1 MEKKTIIRGA
11 AIACAG
17 IAVSALAAQYLL
29 TSLPGEQAQVK
40 KPTAQ
45 QDSDPVLSAGLVR
58 SGSSPEFPRARDAA
72 PDAAETTLAALDTGA
87 GLQLSVREDVDL
99 LPDLSEQTAQDS
111 TSDCTP
117 DLQVKSGIDAL
128 IDMRLSAPCDG
139 GAHITISHGELEF
152 NGTLTK
158 DGEFSAFVP
167 ALTREAEVSV
177 TISGD
182 QIVQAATEVPD
193 ADDHL
198 RVVLQWTGDAPL
210 ALHAYH
216 RGAGYGDDGHLHA
229 SRPFDTAIDE
239 AFLISLGD
247 MLGPDPK
254 RAEVY
259 SIPLTH
265 AADAR
270 VEVELNLSDAL
281 CDGTVDATVLQS
293 RPADAAVQDALI
305 FDLPGC
311 PAGSGALVMAL
322 PLSAQALPGMAG
334 LPADASRTN

>member
-58 SGSSPEFPRARDAA
+58 SGSSPYIPVESDIA
-72 PDAAETTLAALDTGA
+72 PEAAETTLAALDTGV
-87 GLQLSVREDVDL
+87 GLHLSIREDLDL
-99 LPDLSEQTAQDS
+99 LPDLSEQAAQDS
-111 TSDCTP
+111 APDCTP
-117 DLQVKSGIDAL
+117 DLQVKPGIDAL

-139 GAHITISHGELEF
+139 GAPITITHGELEF
-152 NGTLTK
+152 NGTLSE
-158 DGEFSAFVP
+158 DGAFSAFVP
-167 ALTREAEVSV
+167 ALMRDAELRVS
-177 TISGD
+177 IGGD

-193 ADDHL
+193 ADEHL

-216 RGAGYGDDGHLHA
+216 RGAGFGDDGHLHA
-229 SRPFDTAIDE
+229 SRPFDTSIDA

-247 MLGPDPK
+247 MLGPDAK

-265 AADAR
+265 ASDAR

-293 RPADAAVQDALI
+293 HPADAAVQDALA

-322 PLSAQALPGMAG
+322 PLSAQSLPGMAG
-334 LPADASRTN
+334 LPAGDSRTN